1 MRKILNI
8 FLNIVLLVRALSK
21 RNKRILFALSVVII
35 LIMAPVIVYSLLRL
49 GKAEAF
55 SATGG
60 TITYSGGYTIHTFTT
75 SGTFTPDSSG
85 TVEYLVVG
93 GGGSGGAS
101 VGGGG
106 GAGGFRTATGFAV
119 TAQAY
124 TVTVGAGGS
133 GPAQESDGNNGSNS
147 VFSTITSTGG
157 GKGSG
162 GANGGGFAAGNGGSG
177 GGGNDYLLNNPD
189 TQGPGTGTGG
199 QGNNGGSA
207 GTDIDNGGAGGG
219 GASAV
224 GQNITAL
231 GGGDGGAGTASSISG
246 SSVTY
251 AGGGGGVVWW
261 EDSSRPWGT
270 GGAGGGGNSAQS
282 AGTAGS
288 AGTANTG
295 GGGGGGWG
303 YSGGAGGAGG
313 SGIVIIRY
321 PTPDTAPLISSPTK
335 TPIHG
340 SDATLG
346 GDVTSDGGDT
356 ITGRGVCVGA
366 SSNPALGG
374 NCFSTS
380 GTTGVFTVSAT
391 SLTQNTLYHYR
402 AYATNSVGTS
412 YTTDDTFTTLAL
424 DNYLVT
430 IVTPQTAGVCA
441 TGTNSVTARDST
453 NTTITTDTST
463 VDMTS
468 SGTGVTFYTTSG
480 CSSSTTQYTLSSGVA
495 NIYYKTNKAQSF
507 TITATKNGSSET
519 GTSSSITVNA
529 NSQTR
534 LVITL
539 PSQTFTDGS
548 GNSGSVTNQIA
559 GVQFTITK
567 ISATDDYFNV
577 ITSYSGAKT
586 LAYSGPSSSMGAPS
600 YTTSVS
606 FTNGQSTTTLNTILY
621 TPETTTITV
630 TDGGSYGYAS
640 SSLTINAR
648 GINIRGKVEF
658 RGKVDFQP

>member
-1 MRKILNI
+1 
-8 FLNIVLLVRALSK
+8 
-21 RNKRILFALSVVII
+21 
-35 LIMAPVIVYSLLRL
+35 MAPIIVYSLLSL

-60 TITYSGGYTIHTFTT
+60 TITYTDSSGLNPRSSPAYPNGYTVHTFTT
-75 SGTFTPDSSG
+75 SGTFTPDGSG
-85 TVEYLVVG
+85 NVDYLVVA

-101 VGGGG
+101 TGGGG

-124 TVTVGAGGS
+124 TITVGAGGAA
-133 GPAQESDGNNGSNS
+133 PAAETAGNNGSNS
-147 VFSTITSTGG
+147 VFSSITSTGG
-157 GKGSG
+157 GKGAG
-162 GANGGGFAAGNGGSG
+162 GKNGGPGLPAGNGGSG
-177 GGGNDYLLNNPD
+177 GGGNDYILNDPD
-189 TQGPGTGTGG
+189 NQPPGTGTGG
-199 QGNNGGSA
+199 QGNNGGTA
-207 GTDIDNGGAGGG
+207 TATQGCGGGGGG

-224 GQNITAL
+224 GANKNASGT
-231 GGGDGGAGTASSISG
+231 GNGGAGTASSISG

-251 AGGGGGVVWW
+251 AGGGGGI
-261 EDSSRPWGT
+261 DLGCNSAGT
-270 GGAGGGGNSAQS
+270 GGAGGGGN
-282 AGTAGS
+282 AGTANPDAGDP
-288 AGTANTG
+288 GTANTG
-295 GGGGGGWG
+295 GGGGGGFG
-303 YSGGAGGAGG
+303 YSGGTGGAGG

-321 PTPDTAPLISSPTK
+321 PSPDTAPLISSPTK

-356 ITGRGVCVGA
+356 ITGRGVCVGTSA
-366 SSNPALGG
+366 NPALGG

-430 IVTPQTAGVCA
+430 VVTPQTAGVCA